1 MTSESASAGNA
12 ANGGELFP
20 WKHGNTWYRVVGD
33 LKNGKVPVVVLHGGP
48 GAGHNYTIAIAELIA
63 STGRAAILYDQLGC
77 GNSTHLPDSPK
88 EFWTPELFMQELTLL
103 THHLGISDAYAIVG
117 QSWGGM
123 LGMQFATHRPA
134 GLKALVV
141 ADSPASMTIWV
152 SEANKLRAQL
162 PPDVE
167 ATLKKHE
174 AAETTDS
181 EEYIQAVDVF
191 YARHLCR
198 VPMPQDVLDSFE
210 QLAAEPTVYHT
221 MNGPS
226 EFHVI
231 GSLKNWDIHP
241 DLHKISVPTMLVSG
255 AYDEA
260 TPTMQMEIQSRIPDV
275 VWELFPESSHMPHIE
290 EPARFKRIVCGFLDS
305 KLD

>member
-1 MTSESASAGNA
+1 MNSAAPAGGTYFN
-12 ANGGELFP
+12 
-20 WKHGNTWYRVVGD
+20 WKHGQTWYRIVGD
-33 LKNGKVPVVVLHGGP
+33 IANGKTPVMVLHGGP
-48 GAGHNYTIAIAELIA
+48 GAGHNYTIPIADLIA

-77 GNSTHLPDSPK
+77 GHSTHLQGAPK
-88 EFWTPELFMQELTLL
+88 EFWTPELFMEELTLL
-103 THHLGISDAYAIVG
+103 TEHLGIANDYAVVG

-123 LGMQFATHRPA
+123 LGMQFATHRPS

-141 ADSPASMTIWV
+141 ADSPASMKIWV
-152 SEANKLRAQL
+152 EEANKLRAQL
-162 PPDVE
+162 PPEVE

-174 AAETTDS
+174 DAETTDS
-181 EEYIQAVDVF
+181 PEYVAAVDVF

-198 VPMPQDVLDSFE
+198 VPMPQDVLDSFA

-231 GSLKNWDIHP
+231 GSLKSWDIHP
-241 DLHKISVPTMLVSG
+241 DLHKISVPTLLVSG

-290 EPARFKRIVCGFLDS
+290 EPARFKRIVCAFLDA

>member
-1 MTSESASAGNA
+1 MSATDGKKFSWKS
-12 ANGGELFP
+12 GGAELE
-20 WKHGNTWYRVVGD
+20 TWYRIVGD
-33 LKNGKVPVVVLHGGP
+33 ITNGKTPVMVLHGGP
-48 GAGHNYTIAIAELIA
+48 GAAHNYTISIAELIA
-63 STGRAAILYDQLGC
+63 SSGRAAILYDQVGC
-77 GNSTHLPDSPK
+77 GNSTHLPEAPK
-88 EFWTPELFMQELTLL
+88 EFWTPELFMEELTLL
-103 THHLGISDAYAIVG
+103 TAHLGVAQDYAIIG

-123 LGMQFATHRPA
+123 LGMQFATHRPE
-134 GLKALVV
+134 GLKALIV

-162 PPDVE
+162 PPEVE
-167 ATLKKHE
+167 ATLKRHE
-174 AAETTDS
+174 DAGTTES
-181 EEYIQAVDVF
+181 PEYVAAVDIF

-198 VPMPQDVLDSFE
+198 VPMPPDVVDSFT
-210 QLAAEPTVYHT
+210 QLAEEPTVYHT

-231 GSLKNWDIHP
+231 GSLKTWDIHG
-241 DLHKISVPTMLVSG
+241 DLHKINVPTLLVSG

-260 TPTMQMEIQSRIPDV
+260 TPAMQSEIQSRIPDV

-290 EPARFKRIVCGFLDS
+290 EPARFKRIVNAFLDA